1 MDAHN
6 LFDFEK
12 YISGLAASNKLAQV
26 NNFHFCTCSGIE
38 SLQGPLDE
46 FCYQSAFIC
55 VDDTNDGAMFSG
67 RGGGFYKKRT
77 CTVFILHRYE
87 FRNMADRSKALA
99 LCREVFRQLMSRM
112 VVDADDLS
120 NELIYLDT
128 SNVMCRELGQYFL
141 NGCTG
146 LYFMVDVS
154 EPVDLKYDSSLWLT

>member
-1 MDAHN
+1 MDATN
-6 LFDFEK
+6 FFDFEQ
-12 YISGLAASNKLAQV
+12 YISGLAKTNLLASANG
-26 NNFHFCTCSGIE
+26 FHFCTCSGIE

-46 FCYQSAFIC
+46 FCDRSAFIC

-87 FRNMADRSKALA
+87 FRDMADRSKALN

-112 VVDADDLS
+112 IVDESDLS

-128 SNVMCRELGQYFL
+128 SNVLCRELGQYFL

-146 LYFMVDVS
+146 LYFMIDVS
-154 EPVDLKYDSSLWLT
+154 EPVDLKYDSSQWQS